1 MLIYAGIDEAGYGP
15 MLGPLTIG
23 CSIFSMQDH
32 DAATG
37 APDLW
42 SRLDHAVCRGR
53 RDRGG
58 RLAVDDSKKLKGA
71 KGGRRHPLHHL
82 ERGVLAFLGATE
94 DAADWLGALDDIDV
108 LSKLGASVPDHAWYQ
123 GCTSLPL
130 GEDRGL
136 LGIASAR
143 LKRSMAEAGVS
154 CRRLSCELID
164 ADAFNHEVGRTGN
177 KASVNFEAVLRRV
190 QELRT
195 EFRDHDLHVVI
206 DRQGGRTR
214 YRQDLQYAWPDD
226 MIQVL
231 DEDPRLC
238 RYRLRTSGSHDGA
251 GCSITFAQGG
261 EDRHLPIA
269 LASMTAK
276 YCRELLMIRM
286 NTYFTTACPGLDP
299 TAGYVQDA
307 RRYLQDI
314 DGIIQERNI
323 NRDQLIRSC

>member
-15 MLGPLTIG
+15 MLGPLCIG
-23 CSIFSMQDH
+23 CSILTVEQH
-32 DAATG
+32 DASTG

-53 RDRGG
+53 KDRGG
-58 RLAVDDSKKLKGA
+58 RLAIDDSKKLKGA

-82 ERGVLAFLGATE
+82 ERGVLAFLGSTM
-94 DAADWLGALDDIDV
+94 DGSDWLESLDDSEV
-108 LSKLGASVPDHAWYQ
+108 LSRLGATVPEHDWYRSM
-123 GCTSLPL
+123 TTLPL

-136 LGIASAR
+136 LGIASVR
-143 LKRSMAEAGVS
+143 LKRAMAGAGVGCHS
-154 CRRLSCELID
+154 LSCELID
-164 ADAFNHEVGRTGN
+164 ADAFNHEVDRTGN
-177 KASVNFEAVLRRV
+177 KANVNFEAVLRRV

-195 EFRDHDLHVVI
+195 RFTGHDLHVVI

-214 YRQDLQYAWPDD
+214 YREDLQHAWPDD

-231 DEDPRLC
+231 DESPKLC
-238 RYRLRTSGSHDGA
+238 RYRLRREGRDDDA
-251 GCSITFAQGG
+251 CSITFAQGG

-276 YCRELLMIRM
+276 YCRELLMLRM
-286 NTYFTTACPGLDP
+286 NRYFTEACPGLDP

-314 DGIIQERNI
+314 ESVILERRI
-323 NRDQLIRSC
+323 NRGQLVRSC

>member
-15 MLGPLTIG
+15 MLGPLCIG
-23 CSIFSMQDH
+23 CSIFSVSDH
-32 DAATG
+32 DAGRG

-42 SRLDHAVCRGR
+42 SRLEDAVCRGR

-71 KGGRRHPLHHL
+71 KGGRLHPLHHL
-82 ERGVLAFLGATE
+82 ERGVLAFLGTTREEHWIDSIE
-94 DAADWLGALDDIDV
+94 DRDV
-108 LSKLGASVPDHAWYQ
+108 LEALEASIPTHPWYEAA
-123 GCTSLPL
+123 TPLPL
-130 GEDRGL
+130 GEDRAL

-143 LKRSMAEAGVS
+143 LRRSMSDAGVS
-154 CRRLSCELID
+154 CRRLQCELID
-164 ADAFNHEVGRTGN
+164 ADLFNEEVDRTGN

-190 QELRT
+190 ESLRK
-195 EFRDHDLHVVI
+195 EFREHDLHVVI

-214 YRQDLQYAWPDD
+214 YREDLQQAWPEDS
-226 MIQVL
+226 IQVL
-231 DEDPRLC
+231 DEGAGLC
-238 RYRLRTSGSHDGA
+238 RYRLTSRSGA

-286 NTYFTTACPGLDP
+286 NAYFTNACPGLNP

-307 RRYLQDI
+307 RRYLEEI
-314 DGIIQERNI
+314 DGVIRERSI
-323 NRDQLIRSC
+323 NRDLLVRSC